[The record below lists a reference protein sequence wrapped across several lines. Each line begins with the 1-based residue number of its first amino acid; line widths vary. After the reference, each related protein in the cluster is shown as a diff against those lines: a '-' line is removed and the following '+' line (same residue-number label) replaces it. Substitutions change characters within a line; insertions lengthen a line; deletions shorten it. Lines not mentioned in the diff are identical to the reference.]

1 MPPSPGIPTGRG
13 SGLKH
18 RPVWVRIPPGAHNVG
33 MNLSSQITTVTCGFV
48 LAICVAGCSSAPDA
62 APTSELG
69 NHFEQSD
76 PTDDLLDDGSGN
88 ELEVGTN
95 LTLPQD
101 WPQGVPTPI
110 GSLIAVSVIDRRT
123 AVATWTVQGDVFTI
137 QKDFLTEF
145 DSTFT
150 VEPILDLSTET
161 IVVYGAIGNGLDI
174 TISATLG
181 EQEDD
186 PGQITL
192 LVNPSI

>member
-1 MPPSPGIPTGRG
+1 M
-13 SGLKH
+13 
-18 RPVWVRIPPGAHNVG
+18 
-33 MNLSSQITTVTCGFV
+33 
-48 LAICVAGCSSAPDA
+48 LAICVAGCSSTPDA

-76 PTDDLLDDGSGN
+76 PTDDHLDDGSGN

-110 GSLIAVSVIDRRT
+110 GSLIAVSVIDERT
-123 AVATWTVQGDVFTI
+123 AVATWMVQGDVFTI

-145 DSTFT
+145 DSTFI
-150 VEPILDLSTET
+150 VEPISDLSTET
-161 IVVYGAIGNGLDI
+161 IVVYGAIGNGFDI

-181 EQEDD
+181 EQEND
-186 PGQITL
+186 PGEITL